1 MRRLIF
7 LCILCGACA
16 GRAHTETATDPTRA
30 SIVEA
35 LRRILADSERISIR
49 VDPERLPI
57 GLDAAGS
64 DSGNTATNGPVSH
77 MEQAMDISQV
87 ALRAEP
93 EPVRNAC
100 RGTTVPAAPDEADP
114 HRGCPSTR
122 AVLVVVGRPR
132 VVSQACPTDGRVTAA
147 TITATACATVR
158 ALVTHIGRKGFNTA
172 LADYAFAR
180 SRDGDWILVGTSW
193 LSSVE

>member
-7 LCILCGACA
+7 LCILCGACV
-16 GRAHTETATDPTRA
+16 GRAHTETATDSTRA

-64 DSGNTATNGPVSH
+64 DPDTTVTNGPGSH
-77 MEQAMDISQV
+77 LEWPLDISRV

-100 RGTTVPAAPDEADP
+100 RGTTVPAPWEGPDP
-114 HRGCPSTR
+114 HQGCPATR
-122 AVLVVVGRPR
+122 AVLLVVGRPR
-132 VVSQACPTDGRVTAA
+132 VVSQACPDDGRVTAA
-147 TITATACATVR
+147 TIAATACATVR
-158 ALVTHIGRKGFNTA
+158 TLVTHIGRNGFNTA
-172 LADYAFAR
+172 LVDYTFAR